1 MRHMKNDCLRTM
13 VSPIRFVMFHIHE
26 AIVNIAPERRAQFDN
41 EFTAFTLEYFD
52 TGDFICDVDVS
63 AKHIRLSRQVVELMW
78 SISFGYITLYTK
90 VIQVHKPITR
100 HVFDL
105 TQNAEVPQAM
115 KLLKWAF
122 ENWLNPTNQIPWP
135 ADLPRPVTQ
144 PTFGSMENVAD
155 ELALCATAAYL
166 HHELAHIRLTHV
178 GSASIEQE
186 READYAM
193 ADWIL
198 DHNLLLTDPRFVK
211 RALGIA
217 FAMEALTAYGIYT
230 DKFGGTTHP
239 CSYDRLV
246 NTVSRYVT
254 DSNHIVWAVLVT
266 TLKLHLDNRKIK
278 TPDVVYKDFKE
289 CVNAYADLMSR

>member
-1 MRHMKNDCLRTM
+1 
-13 VSPIRFVMFHIHE
+13 
-26 AIVNIAPERRAQFDN
+26 
-41 EFTAFTLEYFD
+41 
-52 TGDFICDVDVS
+52 
-63 AKHIRLSRQVVELMW
+63 
-78 SISFGYITLYTK
+78 
-90 VIQVHKPITR
+90 
-100 HVFDL
+100 
-105 TQNAEVPQAM
+105 
-115 KLLKWAF
+115 
-122 ENWLNPTNQIPWP
+122 
-135 ADLPRPVTQ
+135 
-144 PTFGSMENVAD
+144 
-155 ELALCATAAYL
+155 
-166 HHELAHIRLTHV
+166 
-178 GSASIEQE
+178 
-186 READYAM
+186 M